1 MHLRNCT
8 ILLAERFH
16 AFFASTIRDIREEDA
31 RVGVVLAVRIFRYWF
46 VVIGL
51 RGEIM

>member
-16 AFFASTIRDIREEDA
+16 AFFASTIRDVREEDA
-31 RVGVVLAVRIFRYWF
+31 RVAVVLLAVRVSFGRR
-46 VVIGL
+46 VVRL